1 MDTALAIDNHIKEE
15 DYAEAV
21 RIADA
26 AFNNQHTIASTPGGL
41 APSVS
46 KVQIVELL
54 CTGKKWDPN
63 DNSAARNLPG
73 LINHFKYG
81 DTQPAIVVAVGPEWV
96 KVAAYSDE
104 FDAIVVLG
112 FPTEAVDLVAPNRQ
126 RPTIGTRLIT
136 VCQFAGRCTCTTVD
150 HPARQGVQSDITMG
164 PATYDRWY
172 NFHPLVAQ
180 FLTDDSQS
188 PVWDQRI
195 AVMEES
201 IWDNMLDDKKFN
213 ASQYSM
219 LALLGSR
226 RTTEPNKII
235 NDRLRT
241 STSSP
246 SNQSQ
251 KGKNKTKEPPKS
263 KEVKRLEAFADAIR
277 ACINTPAKE
286 KDKDAK
292 GGCFCQGKYL
302 RNIAF
307 NVISPPEPRN
317 LAAREHALSLYIPLC
332 SSCSSAILSQT
343 PTLRATILARVEDQI
358 NSQLEKEEKARE
370 DAVEEARR
378 AAGAFPTLAGSP
390 GSGPGTPT
398 HLAQSQR
405 PLVPIQ
411 PQPQTHKVL
420 SLNSKTKKVM
430 ISSYTKTPSPSS
442 SRPISRAESADFEP
456 EPTRVPRP
464 RGEVEFVGKL
474 DATRPWANLRDGDN
488 VVRYFPPPK
497 VVVQVEGTGEGEERK
512 KSRRN
517 RSGKK
522 KEKENREAAAEGEK
536 EVSTVG
542 LSGPSTT

>member
-112 FPTEAVDLVAPNRQ
+112 FPTEAVDLVAPYRQ

-201 IWDNMLDDKKFN
+201 IWDNVW
-213 ASQYSM
+213 AGW
-219 LALLGSR
+219 LAWKDR
-226 RTTEPNKII
+226 H
-235 NDRLRT
+235 DRLRT

-307 NVISPPEPRN
+307 NVISPPEPRY

-332 SSCSSAILSQT
+332 LSQT

-474 DATRPWANLRDGDN
+474 DTTRPWANLRDGDN